1 MVGCNVTS
9 STSTSDENDTTIDN
23 DETTTD
29 EDSVTDDEETSEE
42 DTSDDDEDTDSDDST
57 VNEWNIDTGYNSRD
71 LIENYTFET
80 IAIDLDSQ
88 TVSSTSEDFI
98 VESSDDGT
106 YLVTLDGETVITIS
120 EDDYGMLI
128 DSAAPSQSLVE
139 FALFGGF
146 SQGITIY
153 SENDFKLSLNSVT
166 ITSNDGPAINI
177 QSKQRAFVDL
187 TQGSVN
193 TLSDGTTWSDRLLPD
208 GDEMDLKGTVFS
220 EGALII
226 SGSGSL
232 EITANTKHA
241 LASDAHVRL
250 SEAVVT
256 LNAYQ
261 KDGVRCN
268 DAFIMDSGE
277 LGISTS
283 NGKGIKVEGKEDEE
297 TPIGFIAINDGDL
310 DITSY
315 DKAITAA
322 WESDEDGDT
331 TTLDDDPDPRVTI
344 NGGTIRITTT
354 GTPYEDEDDSLSPE
368 GIEAKSSMMIN
379 DGDIYVVATDDG
391 LNAGGDIEING
402 GYIYAASSSNDAIDG
417 NGDLT
422 INDGV
427 IVAHGGSSP
436 EGGMDNDQNTFAVNG
451 GTFVALGGANSTPT
465 ASASTQ
471 NTVSLGSI
479 DEGLLTV
486 KDSSGNIA
494 IAYEMPETA
503 TEVLV
508 TSPDFETGVSYTVY
522 QDGEIGSYSDVFNG
536 LYLDPASHSNGSEV
550 DSFTIT
556 STVTSLD
563 GGASSGPQNPKK

>member
-1 MVGCNVTS
+1 MFISLVCMVGCNVTS

-57 VNEWNIDTGYNSRD
+57 VNEWNIDTGYNSGD

-226 SGSGSL
+226 S
-232 EITANTKHA
+232 
-241 LASDAHVRL
+241 
-250 SEAVVT
+250 
-256 LNAYQ
+256 
-261 KDGVRCN
+261 
-268 DAFIMDSGE
+268 
-277 LGISTS
+277 
-283 NGKGIKVEGKEDEE
+283 
-297 TPIGFIAINDGDL
+297 
-310 DITSY
+310 
-315 DKAITAA
+315 
-322 WESDEDGDT
+322 
-331 TTLDDDPDPRVTI
+331 
-344 NGGTIRITTT
+344 
-354 GTPYEDEDDSLSPE
+354 
-368 GIEAKSSMMIN
+368 
-379 DGDIYVVATDDG
+379 
-391 LNAGGDIEING
+391 
-402 GYIYAASSSNDAIDG
+402 
-417 NGDLT
+417 
-422 INDGV
+422 
-427 IVAHGGSSP
+427 
-436 EGGMDNDQNTFAVNG
+436 
-451 GTFVALGGANSTPT
+451 
-465 ASASTQ
+465 
-471 NTVSLGSI
+471 
-479 DEGLLTV
+479 
-486 KDSSGNIA
+486 
-494 IAYEMPETA
+494 
-503 TEVLV
+503 
-508 TSPDFETGVSYTVY
+508 
-522 QDGEIGSYSDVFNG
+522 
-536 LYLDPASHSNGSEV
+536 
-550 DSFTIT
+550 
-556 STVTSLD
+556 
-563 GGASSGPQNPKK
+563 